1 MHENNLIHRDI
12 KPENLLLASNGQ
24 LKLADFGKSSG
35 SRGWGVG
42 AGSSGLGVRGRELGV
57 RG

>member
-24 LKLADFGKSSG
+24 LKLADFGKSSR

-42 AGSSGLGVRGRELGV
+42 GGGPVV
-57 RG
+57 WV